1 MSVRQLY
8 QIQCLDLEIQ
18 SAEQSSAQA
27 QARLTDN
34 KEFQLAKTRVANS
47 QSELDCLLQ
56 QQKENDWVISDIT
69 AKMTVASGS
78 LYSGRVRN
86 PKELTSLQQ
95 ELDSFKRQR
104 DPLEEQS
111 MTFMEKVEVLQANL
125 RKLEAEFKAAETR
138 LFEEHKNL
146 HALIGELV
154 DKLIALNEKRALV
167 AITTPPDEMLM
178 YTDLRK
184 RLGIAVARIDRGT
197 CGRCRISLSSSE
209 LQRARTGKLTQCSSC
224 YRILFFE

>member
-8 QIQCLDLEIQ
+8 QLQCLDLEIQ

-27 QARLTDN
+27 QARLTEN
-34 KEFQLAKTRVANS
+34 KEFQLAKTRLANS
-47 QSELDCLLQ
+47 QSELDGLLQ

-69 AKMTVASGS
+69 AKMAVASGS

-86 PKELTSLQQ
+86 PKELTSLQ
-95 ELDSFKRQR
+95 QR

-125 RKLEAEFKAAETR
+125 KKLEAEFKAVETR
-138 LFEEHKNL
+138 LFEEHKTL

-167 AITTPPDEMLM
+167 AITTPPDERLM
-178 YTDLRK
+178 YTDLKK
-184 RLGIAVARIDRGT
+184 RLGIAVTRIDRGT

-209 LQRARTGKLTQCSSC
+209 LQRARTGKLAQCSSC